1 MKSNSQT
8 TQIILSAV
16 FFIASFSGFLFFY
29 TIIKSHEEVSQQ
41 KLAEW
46 RTEAARRDE
55 IKSLDSSIKKIENEK
70 LMLETHF
77 ARSANPVPF
86 LDTLEK
92 LAESVGAEN
101 SVSAVDVAKDGKSL
115 IVGMSA
121 SGSFSAFY
129 KFLTLLENSDYDME
143 FLSIDMQKDGE
154 GDSTD
159 GEWSAIIRIKLLTFI
174 Q

>member
-8 TQIILSAV
+8 TQIILSAL
-16 FFIASFSGFLFFY
+16 FFIASFLGLVFFY
-29 TIIKSHEEVSQQ
+29 TVIKSHEEVTAQ
-41 KLAEW
+41 KLTEW

-55 IKSLDSSIKKIENEK
+55 IKSLDSSMKKIEKEK
-70 LMLETHF
+70 AMLETHF
-77 ARSANPVPF
+77 AESANPVPF
-86 LDTLEK
+86 LDTLER

-101 SVSAVDVAKDGKSL
+101 SVSSVDVAKDGKSL
-115 IVGMSA
+115 VVGMSA

-129 KFLTLLENSDYDME
+129 KFLTLLENSAYDME
-143 FLSIDMQKDGE
+143 FLSIDMQKDGAASSE
-154 GDSTD
+154 G